1 MVCIITIKI
10 ICGMFTIVGVI
21 IGLRLEHNRQIEIMR
36 LDRMP
41 ILGFKTYSVSL
52 GTLGDDQIFS
62 IHKDSLCTSGFPG
75 DKPDKLYTGMAV
87 SLANNNSAFNVYI
100 SHAVIDD
107 NFERT
112 DYGANN
118 PLEVRLVSGEELRV
132 MICYMA
138 YSEAVRNGCTM
149 NISGTIQ
156 FRYQDVFGNEYSQDV
171 PVIFTELHDKQV
183 MEIRTVGQVKLL

>member
-1 MVCIITIKI
+1 
-10 ICGMFTIVGVI
+10 MFTIVGVI

-62 IHKDSLCTSGFPG
+62 IHKDSLCTSGFHG